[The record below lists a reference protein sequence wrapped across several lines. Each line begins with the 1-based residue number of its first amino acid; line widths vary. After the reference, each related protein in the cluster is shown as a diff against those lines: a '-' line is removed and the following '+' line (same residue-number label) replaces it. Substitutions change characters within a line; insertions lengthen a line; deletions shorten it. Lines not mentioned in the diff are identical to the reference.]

1 MPIYTG
7 MVLYLEEL
15 FQTLRFP
22 CHDQSDHDTGGFD
35 VQEWECNVDYSMSQF
50 VQLNL
55 SLKKLGYESCAA
67 AVYALCPLLHC
78 FCFSY
83 VHIGC
88 TQVCR
93 NSSCA
98 RVAELKAAPSDLIET
113 REHRGFEL
121 VSSR

>member
-35 VQEWECNVDYSMSQF
+35 VQERECNIDYSMSQF
-50 VQLNL
+50 VQLDL
-55 SLKKLGYESCAA
+55 SLKNWDMNLVLRPYTPFVLCSIAFVSRTCTSDVRRFVEIVAA
-67 AVYALCPLLHC
+67 RAWLK
-78 FCFSY
+78 
-83 VHIGC
+83 
-88 TQVCR
+88 
-93 NSSCA
+93 
-98 RVAELKAAPSDLIET
+98 KAAPSYLIET
-113 REHRGFEL
+113 REHGGFEI